1 LNCLNPFIYP
11 VLIANFMKIYCIL
24 FAILFSYTVQAVQPY
39 EYKIHAGDILNISV
53 WNEENLQRELRVLPD
68 GTISFPL
75 SGVITVKGKSLKD
88 IQTELSKKL
97 TDFMPDAEVNVSVKS
112 VEGNS
117 VYVIGQVKKPGKI
130 IMYQPMDVMQI
141 LSIAGGLTPF
151 AKAND
156 ILILRRKNGV
166 SDALEFRYSNVEEGD
181 ELDKNYLLKTG
192 DVVVVP

>member
-1 LNCLNPFIYP
+1 
-11 VLIANFMKIYCIL
+11 MKIYCLL
-24 FAILFSYTVQAVQPY
+24 FALLVSHIAQAAKPY

-75 SGVITVKGKSLKD
+75 SGMITVKGKSLKA
-88 IQTELSKKL
+88 IQIELSKKL
-97 TDFMPDAEVNVSVKS
+97 ADFIPDAEVNVSVKS

-117 VYVIGQVKKPGKI
+117 VYVIGQVKKPGRI

-141 LSIAGGLTPF
+141 LSIAGGLTAF

-156 ILILRRKNGV
+156 ILILRRKKGV
-166 SDALEFRYSNVEEGD
+166 SNALAFRYSDIEDGEE
-181 ELDKNYLLKTG
+181 LNKNYLLKTG
-192 DVVVVP
+192 DVIVVP